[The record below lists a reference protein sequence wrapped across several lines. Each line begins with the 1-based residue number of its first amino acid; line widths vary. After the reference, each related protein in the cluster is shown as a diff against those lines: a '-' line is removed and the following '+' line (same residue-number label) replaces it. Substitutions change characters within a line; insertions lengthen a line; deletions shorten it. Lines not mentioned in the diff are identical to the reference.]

1 MVKKA
6 DLPKHIL
13 GCALELAAERGW
25 RAISLSDIATAAK
38 VPLSQLYA
46 IYPSKA
52 AILDAFERDLDEQV
66 LAAMEKEVPDG
77 EAAEESVR
85 DRLFDVL
92 MHRFDALEPRREAVK
107 SILNGTRRDPL
118 LALAS
123 LGQFMRSM
131 GCMLEAAGVSAAG
144 LPGTIRVKGLSAI
157 YLATLRV
164 WLKDESEDKARTMA
178 ALDSRLR
185 RVESWAGFL
194 DRRRRDRRAA

>member
-13 GCALELAAERGW
+13 DRALELAAERGW

-46 IYPSKA
+46 IYPSKT

-144 LPGTIRVKGLSAI
+144 LPGAIRVKGLSAI

-185 RVESWAGFL
+185 RVEGWAGFL